1 MLFSNQEDLEKY
13 QFNLDFLE
21 IKDKN
26 IIQEIHPKNFLSKE
40 NDKLMNG
47 LYIDKEAFKTMSK
60 LADQVLVAS
69 NEQSRQGAGE

>member
-1 MLFSNQEDLEKY
+1 MELNSN
-13 QFNLDFLE
+13 
-21 IKDKN
+21 N
-26 IIQEIHPKNFLSKE
+26 ISNISINFLSKE